1 MVDEVCSRSQSDAFV
16 TLAVVRWGTQEES
29 SPAFMSLVLM
39 LMMIRESDCILITQ
53 ASRTA
58 SDSHISLQRLF
69 TANDRQVLSMRDTT
83 LYDVQDEEM
92 RTAVIS
98 FIRMMITFNKAI
110 YVISHSKFIYLFRII
125 TAAL

>member
-1 MVDEVCSRSQSDAFV
+1 MKSAVGANQMRLLVSRLSDGE
-16 TLAVVRWGTQEES
+16 LRRS
-29 SPAFMSLVLM
+29 SSSAFMSLVLM

-98 FIRMMITFNKAI
+98 F
-110 YVISHSKFIYLFRII
+110 HSYDDHL
-125 TAAL
+125 